1 MQPWLLFAM
10 FHLNGGIIS
19 RKAEWLI
26 AGIQSHWLREK
37 VSPTCD
43 MFNVFERT
51 KSKTQEK
58 QVMINVFFFFI
69 SFFFPVILIYHC
81 LFVPL

>member
-26 AGIQSHWLREK
+26 AGIQNHWLREK
-37 VSPTCD
+37 VPPTYD
-43 MFNVFERT
+43 MLNVFERT

-58 QVMINVFFFFI
+58 QVMINVGFFFFP
-69 SFFFPVILIYHC
+69 FFSVILIYLC